1 MYLNPLLVGLAVD
14 PDDVASSWKLFE
26 GIFGSD

>member
-1 MYLNPLLVGLAVD
+1 MYLNPLLVGLVVE
-14 PDDVASSWKLFE
+14 PDDVAFSWKLFE